1 MAFNLTNWGKRGRGF
16 GRGSP
21 PPRGS
26 LEYIAVGDK
35 WMREP
40 PRSQSGLS
48 FSPYEIG
55 FTELDATERW
65 ANAIDR
71 SVKQARRIHGD
82 KILSRDDEA
91 RWDKFAAGWR
101 TFAADMNMPG
111 NFNMMLESNKRDF
124 DGRVAELRKFRDE
137 FAKKGMSIV
146 PVPYMGELL
155 ELLRAIPKRLTA
167 AEMQG
172 KLLAGAKCGEKM
184 LDANMVWYKWV
195 TSSEHRAL
203 SRAIDDA
210 KAAAEIY
217 GRSRSSGATY
227 SPGDPAYDEFLRRLT
242 KIWIEAA
249 GLYGFREV
257 EKTAKAELKD
267 ELPRRTNDVLWLL
280 ALGGVSY
287 LGAKWI
293 FRSRHDVVVG
303 VPDAYQEV
311 EE

>member
-1 MAFNLTNWGKRGRGF
+1 MAFNLTSWGKKGRGF

-40 PRSQSGLS
+40 HSQAGFS
-48 FSPYEIG
+48 FNPYEIG
-55 FTELDATERW
+55 FTELDAANRW

-71 SVKQARRIHGD
+71 SVKQARRVHGD
-82 KILSRDDEA
+82 KILSRDDES
-91 RWDKFAAGWR
+91 RWDKFMTGWR
-101 TFAADMNMPG
+101 TFAADMNLPG
-111 NFNMMLESNKRDF
+111 GFNMMLAANKTNF
-124 DGRVAELRKFRDE
+124 DGRVTELRTLRDD
-137 FAKKGMSIV
+137 FSKKGMSLV

-155 ELLRAIPKRLTA
+155 ELLRTMPKRLTA
-167 AEMQG
+167 GEMQG

-184 LDANMVWYKWV
+184 LDENMVWYKWLA
-195 TSSEHRAL
+195 SSEHRPL
-203 SRAIDDA
+203 SRAIEDA
-210 KAAAEIY
+210 KVAADIY

-257 EKTAKAELKD
+257 EKTAKAALKD
-267 ELPRRTNDVLWLL
+267 ALPSRTNEVLWLL

-287 LGAKWI
+287 LGAKWL
-293 FRSRHDVVVG
+293 FSTRQLPVVG
-303 VPDAYQEV
+303 VPDAYPNEG
-311 EE
+311 EY